1 MADLSVEKFALILE
15 FLDPLPE
22 MTARLDKRQTKKFDS
37 QKAHMIAW
45 FRSQQ
50 TTGAKGFTRLQA
62 NRSAQR
68 AYNRLLNT
76 GALIWIAD
84 ALGEQEEALE
94 AAVRQSE
101 QKGDYRERCA
111 AFREAV
117 PWARIDELIRKPKRW
132 RIDPALK
139 GLISRK
145 DGWPSVRPSRAEEF
159 RKTLFDELGF

>member
-1 MADLSVEKFALILE
+1 MADLSVDKFAAILE

-22 MTARLDKRQTKKFDS
+22 MTRKLDKRETKKFDS

-45 FRSQQ
+45 FRSQM
-50 TTGAKGFTRLQA
+50 TTGAKGFTRAQA
-62 NRSAQR
+62 NRSAKK

-101 QKGDYRERCA
+101 QQKDFRERCA
-111 AFREAV
+111 VFREAV
-117 PWARIDELIRKPKRW
+117 PWARIDELIRNPKGW

-139 GLISRK
+139 GLIIRK
-145 DGWPSVRPSRAEEF
+145 DGWPSVKPSRAEEF
-159 RKTLFDELGF
+159 RKTLLNELGF

>member
-1 MADLSVEKFALILE
+1 MADLSVDKFAAILE

-22 MTARLDKRQTKKFDS
+22 MTRKLDKRETKKFDS

-45 FRSQQ
+45 FRSQM
-50 TTGAKGFTRLQA
+50 TTGTKGFTRIQA
-62 NRSAQR
+62 NRSSQR
-68 AYNRLLNT
+68 TYNRLLNT

-101 QKGDYRERCA
+101 QKGDYREKCA
-111 AFREAV
+111 AFREAI
-117 PWARIDELIRKPKRW
+117 PWERIDELIHSPEGW
-132 RIDPALK
+132 RIDPAMK

-145 DGWPSVRPSRAEEF
+145 DGWPSVKPSKAEEY
-159 RKTLFDELGF
+159 KKALFNELGY